1 MKLTMMNALVLLTL
15 AFPTIAAAQTAQ
27 QAPEELEPR
36 AIGSRGTTLVGASG
50 YIDRFSSSER
60 DLPFNYSLQMD
71 VGRFL
76 TNAFVVRGGFRGSG
90 SVGGED
96 AEDLARGSGVP
107 ALHAFGGMLYYLS
120 PESLISVYT
129 GAEYWAQLTQR
140 RGPDSGLVVGTIG
153 VQGALSSRAS
163 VFIEGGYGVGLRQNE
178 DEVRVRRIVGQVGV
192 RLKF

>member
-1 MKLTMMNALVLLTL
+1 MKLIVTNALVLMTL
-15 AFPTIAAAQTAQ
+15 AFTTIAAAQTAPSP
-27 QAPEELEPR
+27 PEELEPR
-36 AIGSRGTTLVGASG
+36 AIGSRGTMLVGASG

-60 DLPFNYSLQMD
+60 DLPFDYSLQMD

-96 AEDLARGSGVP
+96 AEDLARGSGAP
-107 ALHAFGGMLYYLS
+107 ALHAFGGLLYYLS

-140 RGPDSGLVVGTIG
+140 RGPDSGLVIGTIG

-163 VFIEGGYGVGLRQNE
+163 VFVEAGYGVGLRQNE
-178 DEVRVRRIVGQVGV
+178 DDVRVKRIVGQVGV

>member
-1 MKLTMMNALVLLTL
+1 MKLVR
-15 AFPTIAAAQTAQ
+15 TIAFALTALAYAVNTGAQAAASS
-27 QAPEELEPR
+27 PEELEPH
-36 AIGSRGTTLVGASG
+36 AIGGRGTMLVGASG
-50 YIDRFSSSER
+50 YIDRFSSSQR
-60 DLPFNYSLQMD
+60 DLPFNYSVQTD

-76 TNAFVVRGGFRGSG
+76 TNAFLVRGGFRGSG

-96 AEDLARGSGVP
+96 AEDLARGSGAP
-107 ALHAFGGMLYYLS
+107 ALHAFGGLLYYLS

-140 RGPDSGLVVGTIG
+140 RGPDSGLVNGTIG

-163 VFIEGGYGVGLRQNE
+163 VFVEGGYGVGLRQNE
-178 DEVRVRRIVGQVGV
+178 DDVRVRRIVGQVGV